1 MKPLSMIRK
10 HNERGAGRKPLPYAT
25 KNKRIPVP
33 LEKQIDELI
42 KSFKQSQKAA

>member
-1 MKPLSMIRK
+1 MKI

-25 KNKRIPVP
+25 KQKRIPVP

-42 KSFKQSQKAA
+42 KSFKQSQQAA